1 MGRPSH
7 LHGLQRD
14 VTRGH
19 EEILAWWSARGED
32 WELGWPTFN
41 PAPPLVASESDEDR
55 SWGAGVAHIQPPPP
69 PLVTSE
75 SDEDRS
81 WGGPHSILLAR

>member
-41 PAPPLVASESDEDR
+41 PVGE
-55 SWGAGVAHIQPPPP
+55 
-69 PLVTSE
+69 VTSE
-75 SDEDRS
+75 SDEDTGY
-81 WGGPHSILLAR
+81 W

>member
-41 PAPPLVASESDEDR
+41 PAPPPLVASESDEDR

-69 PLVTSE
+69 P
-75 SDEDRS
+75 
-81 WGGPHSILLAR
+81 W

>member
-41 PAPPLVASESDEDR
+41 PAPPPWWRQKVTR
-55 SWGAGVAHIQPPPP
+55 TGAGELGWPTFNPPP